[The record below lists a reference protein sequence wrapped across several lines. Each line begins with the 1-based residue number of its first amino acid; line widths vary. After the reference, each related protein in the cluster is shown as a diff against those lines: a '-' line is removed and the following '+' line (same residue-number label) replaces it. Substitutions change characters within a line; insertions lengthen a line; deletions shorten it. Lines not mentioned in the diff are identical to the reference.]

1 MNTALATTV
10 IVLSLAVAA
19 WCLVS
24 AARNNAATW
33 GHLLAAAVV
42 ELAALVQVAV
52 AVVRLASGTKP
63 TELATFIGYLV
74 VSAVVLPAGAWL
86 ATLERSRWGSAI
98 LGAACVVLTV
108 IVLRLQQ
115 VWHG

>member
-10 IVLSLAVAA
+10 IVLSLVVAA

-24 AARNNAATW
+24 AALNKAATW
-33 GHLLAAAVV
+33 GHLLAVAAV
-42 ELAALVQVAV
+42 ELVALVQVAV
-52 AVVRLASGTKP
+52 AVVRLVAGTRP

-98 LGAACVVLTV
+98 IGAACLVLTV